1 MSAALVLVASAIA
14 REFLKALC
22 MLVSSLGTALGVEYL
37 VLQSVTYMVQEDY
50 GARVGISSLDVGW
63 KVLALFGRVGDG
75 IHKKLADV
83 AADLVGKL
91 KYVLE
96 DCSNRNPACSAD
108 NGELSSSVRLLRP
121 PKQRWFSL
129 RPGMG

>member
-1 MSAALVLVASAIA
+1 
-14 REFLKALC
+14 
-22 MLVSSLGTALGVEYL
+22 
-37 VLQSVTYMVQEDY
+37 MVQEDY

-96 DCSNRNPACSAD
+96 TCSNRNPACSAD
-108 NGELSSSVRLLRP
+108 AFWDGLSILGKHHRIQCRSHLSACGGGSRIS
-121 PKQRWFSL
+121 FSK
-129 RPGMG
+129 P